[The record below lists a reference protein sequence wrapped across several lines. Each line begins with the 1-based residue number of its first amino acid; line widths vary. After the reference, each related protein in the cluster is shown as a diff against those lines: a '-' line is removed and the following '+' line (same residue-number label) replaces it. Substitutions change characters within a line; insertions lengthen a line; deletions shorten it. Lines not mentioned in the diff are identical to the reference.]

1 MMSFVAIA
9 KETNAIVEAG
19 EYVSPSGRVVALRDA
34 IDRAV
39 TSTRVLREAELEAKK
54 PTAPNHARVHLWPM
68 RSGACAQRLLAQ
80 GAHKVALLNYANGT
94 TPGGSYLGG
103 SRAQEESL
111 CRCSALYRCL
121 TSERAKP
128 FYDDNIALKSE
139 MSLGNLIVSD
149 DVPFFRDEDLNLL
162 EDPFVTTVITG
173 AAPRVVGLKLDE
185 RSLLPAIFARRTRYV
200 FAAAADA
207 KCDAVIV
214 GPWGCGAFRND
225 PKVVAA
231 AFADAVNIW
240 RGAFK
245 DIVFATWGHDDNRIA
260 FEQAISP
267 LV

>member
-1 MMSFVAIA
+1 MMSFVAVA

-19 EYVSPSGRVVALRDA
+19 EYVSPSGRRVAIKDA

-39 TSTRVLREAELEAKK
+39 SSTRVLREAELESKK
-54 PTAPNHARVHLWPM
+54 PLSTNRARVHLWAT
-68 RSGACAQRLLAQ
+68 RSGACAQQMLGQ
-80 GAHKVALLNYANGT
+80 GATRVAVLNYANGT

-128 FYDDNIALKSE
+128 FYDDNVALKSE
-139 MSLGNLIVSD
+139 MSLGNIIVSE

-162 EDPFVTTVITG
+162 DEPFLATVITG

-185 RSLLPAIFARRTRYV
+185 RTTLPNVFAKRTRYV
-200 FAAAADA
+200 FAAAQDA
-207 KCDAVIV
+207 KCDAIVV

-225 PKVVAA
+225 PKMVAA

-245 DIVFATWGHDDNRIA
+245 DIVFSTWGHDDNRVA
-260 FEQAISP
+260 FENAISP